1 MPRACR
7 LLSLI
12 LVLAAAPALGDD
24 STMKT
29 FNEPK
34 VLDTPQATGRA
45 CAVLEQQFDGLIG
58 SHGNKAK
65 AIPARDL
72 RRSGEQKC
80 NTGDYDG
87 GVTDLVKALHDIHV
101 KPEMP

>member
-24 STMKT
+24 STVKT
-29 FNEPK
+29 FKEPK
-34 VLDTPQATGRA
+34 ILDTPQATGRA
-45 CAVLEQQFDGLIG
+45 CTVLEQQFDGVIG
-58 SHGNKAK
+58 THANKAK
-65 AIPARDL
+65 AVPARDL
-72 RRSGEQKC
+72 RKSGEQKC
-80 NTGDYDG
+80 NSGDYDG
-87 GVTDLVKALHDIHV
+87 GVTDLVKALKDIHV